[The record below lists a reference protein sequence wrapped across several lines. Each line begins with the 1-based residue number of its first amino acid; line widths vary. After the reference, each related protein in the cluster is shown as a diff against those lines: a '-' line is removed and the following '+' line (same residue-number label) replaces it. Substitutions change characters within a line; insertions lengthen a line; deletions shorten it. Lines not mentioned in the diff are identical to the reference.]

1 MTDQNE
7 QNSSIAKKQAEGGN
21 LTHSQNQKTQK
32 IDSGKDFDAKNSPKT
47 TETTGHN
54 WDEISEYNIPAPRW
68 WLIVWVIC
76 IIWSFGYWFFYP
88 TWPTPNGNSKG
99 SLGWSK
105 FSQLDEAQ
113 SEIAAKKSVFV
124 EKISKMSLQ
133 EIREDKNLMDFA
145 LNAGSVA
152 FRENC
157 AACHGQGAA
166 GAKGYPNL
174 KDDDWLWGGKLE
186 DIYQT
191 LLYGI
196 RSGHDKAR
204 SNQMP
209 SFGLDKVLKKDEIK
223 AVAEYVLSLSNK
235 SNAKAETLQQG
246 EVIFKANCVACH
258 GNEGK
263 GNQALGAPNLTDA
276 LWLYGDKQ
284 EDLFYTIYYAR
295 AGVMPFWQ
303 GRLSDET
310 IKELT
315 LYVHSLG
322 GGE

>member
-1 MTDQNE
+1 MTFQKDQNSD
-7 QNSSIAKKQAEGGN
+7 QLKYG
-21 LTHSQNQKTQK
+21 
-32 IDSGKDFDAKNSPKT
+32 NSPKI
-47 TETTGHN
+47 ESKEQPNPNSQNNQDSKQPKTTGHE
-54 WDEISEYNIPAPRW
+54 WDNISEYNIPAPRW
-68 WLIVWVIC
+68 WLIVWIIC

-88 TWPTPNGNSKG
+88 TWPTSAGNSKG
-99 SLGWSK
+99 SLNWSK
-105 FSQLDEAQ
+105 FSQLAEAQ
-113 SEIAAKKSVFV
+113 DEIAAKKSVFV

-133 EIREDKNLMDFA
+133 EIQKDKNLIDFA
-145 LNAGSVA
+145 LNAGAVA

-186 DIYQT
+186 EIHQT

-209 SFGLDKVLKKDEIK
+209 SFGLDKVLKKDEIN
-223 AVAEYVLSLSNK
+223 AVADYVLSMSGK
-235 SNAKAETLQQG
+235 AATNAKG
-246 EVIFKANCVACH
+246 EAIFKANCVACH
-258 GNEGK
+258 GAEGK
-263 GNQALGAPNLTDA
+263 GNRQLGAPNLTDA
-276 LWLYGDKQ
+276 IWLYGDKK
-284 EDLFYTIYYAR
+284 EDVLYTIYYAR

-303 GRLSDET
+303 GRLSDDT